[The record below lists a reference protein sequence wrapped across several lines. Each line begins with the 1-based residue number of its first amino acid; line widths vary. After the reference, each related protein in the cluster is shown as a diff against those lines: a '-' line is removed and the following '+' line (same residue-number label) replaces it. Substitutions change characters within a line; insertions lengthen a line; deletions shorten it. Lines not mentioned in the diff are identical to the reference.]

1 MFRTEHFSTFDSV
14 FRAEHFATGEVRV
27 GQQLDRELGMK
38 RNITRRDFLN
48 GVAVTAGAAWGA
60 GPVPRLLA
68 AADADAEKSP
78 GYYPPALTGM
88 RGSHPG
94 SFDAAHAL
102 RDGTFWDAAGK
113 PQDTGESYDLIIVGG
128 GISGLA
134 AAHFYRK
141 AAGEKAR
148 ILILDNHDDFGGHA
162 KRNEFRAGSA
172 FRLGFGGTFSIESP
186 APYSAVA
193 KGVIEELGIDVPSY
207 SKYVAKD
214 LYRSLGMRPRIFF
227 DKETFGADKL
237 AINPSPRGGNE
248 SEDVAQ
254 GLPEALQQ
262 FLAEAPIAE
271 QAKRDLRRL
280 YEEKKDYYPGLTS
293 EEKKAKL
300 ARISYASFLKDVAGV
315 HEDIVKLYQALP
327 HPLFGVGI
335 DAVSAQD
342 AWGFDLPGLDGLK
355 LDPAPGKGMNRD
367 AIPNEEAEKYF
378 FHFPDG
384 NATIARLLVRKLIP
398 EAIPGSSV
406 ADVVLAK
413 ANYAKLDQAGAA
425 VRIRLNSTAVR
436 VKHAGDAVA
445 AKEVEV
451 AYARGGKVY
460 TARANKCVLA
470 CWHVVIPYICE
481 ELPDK
486 QKEALAS
493 AQKVPLLYT
502 NVAIRNWTAFQKL
515 ATNAVYAPGMYHTS
529 VNLDLPVSIG
539 GYECARKPEEPVV
552 VHMMKAACRPGRPA
566 RDQHRLGRIELYNTT
581 FETMERK
588 IREQLARTL
597 GPGGFD
603 PARDITA
610 ITVNRWP
617 HGYAYEYNSLFDSF
631 RLEGGETPCEV
642 ARKPHGRIAI
652 ANSDAG
658 AYAYTDE
665 AINQAWRAVGEL
677 TKS

>member
-1 MFRTEHFSTFDSV
+1 MHRK
-14 FRAEHFATGEVRV
+14 
-27 GQQLDRELGMK
+27 L
-38 RNITRRDFLN
+38 TRRDFLN
-48 GVAVTAGAAWGA
+48 GVAVTAGAAMMPWDLVAA
-60 GPVPRLLA
+60 GLGEGQA
-68 AADADAEKSP
+68 AVGRENSP
-78 GYYPPALTGM
+78 NYYPPALTGM

-102 RDGTFWDAAGK
+102 RDGTFWDSAGK
-113 PQDTGESYDLIIVGG
+113 PEDTGETYDLIIVGG

-141 AAGEKAR
+141 AVGGKAR
-148 ILILDNHDDFGGHA
+148 ILILENHDDFGGHA
-162 KRNEFRAGSA
+162 KRNEFRVNNA

-193 KGVIEELGIDVPSY
+193 KGVVEDLGIDVPAY
-207 SKYVAKD
+207 SKYVNQE
-214 LYRSLGMRPRIFF
+214 LYSAAGMHSRIFF
-227 DKETFGADKL
+227 DKETFGVDKL
-237 AINPSPRGGNE
+237 VINPNPRGGTE
-248 SEDVAQ
+248 SEDAS
-254 GLPEALQQ
+254 GPSPELMKQ
-262 FLAEAPIAE
+262 FLADAPLAD
-271 QAKRDLRRL
+271 QAKRDLQRL
-280 YEEKKDYYPGLTS
+280 YQEPKDYFPDLTS
-293 EEKKAKL
+293 DQKKAKL
-300 ARISYASFLKDVAGV
+300 ARMSYASFLKDVVGA
-315 HEDIVKLYQALP
+315 HEDIIKMYQALP

-335 DAVSAQD
+335 DAVAAQD
-342 AWGFDLPGLDGLK
+342 AWGFDLPGFDGMK
-355 LDPAPGKGMNRD
+355 LDPSPGKGMNRD

-384 NATIARLLVRKLIP
+384 NATLARLLVRKLIP
-398 EAIPGSSV
+398 DAIPGNSSS
-406 ADVVLAK
+406 DVVLAK
-413 ANYAKLDQAGAA
+413 ANYAKLDDSSSP

-436 VKHAGDAVA
+436 VKHRGDAA
-445 AKEVEV
+445 SAKEVEV
-451 AYARGGKVY
+451 SYARGGKVY
-460 TARANKCVLA
+460 TAKAKNSILA

-502 NVAIRNWTAFQKL
+502 NVAVRSWTSFQKL
-515 ATNAVYAPGMYHTS
+515 GVNSVYAPGMYHTG

-539 GYECARKPEEPVV
+539 GYEFPHKPEEPII
-552 VHMMKAACRPGRPA
+552 VHMMKAACHRGLPA
-566 RDQHRLGRIELYNTT
+566 RQQHMYGRMELYTT
-581 FETMERK
+581 DFGTMERK
-588 IREQLARTL
+588 IRDQLARTL

-603 PARDITA
+603 PARDIAA

-631 RLEGGETPCEV
+631 WLEGGETPCEV

-665 AINQAWRAVGEL
+665 AINQAWRAVGEI
-677 TKS
+677 TKG

>member
-1 MFRTEHFSTFDSV
+1 MHDS
-14 FRAEHFATGEVRV
+14 
-27 GQQLDRELGMK
+27 QDRQLGMH
-38 RNITRRDFLN
+38 RRITRRDFLN
-48 GVAVTAGAAWGA
+48 GVAVAAGAAIMPWDPFA
-60 GPVPRLLA
+60 TDDPATP
-68 AADADAEKSP
+68 EKSP
-78 GYYPPALTGM
+78 SYYPPALTGM

-94 SFDAAHAL
+94 SFDTAHSL
-102 RDGTFWDAAGK
+102 RDGTFWDAVGK
-113 PQDTGESYDLIIVGG
+113 PEDTGETYDLIIVGG

-141 AAGEKAR
+141 AAGGKAR

-162 KRNEFRAGSA
+162 KRNEFRVNSA

-193 KGVIEELGIDVPSY
+193 KSVIEELGIDVASY
-207 SKYVAKD
+207 SKYVDKN
-214 LYRSLGMRPRIFF
+214 LYHSLRLRPKIFF

-237 AINPSPRGGNE
+237 VVNPSPRGGTE
-248 SEDVAQ
+248 SEDASATSQ
-254 GLPEALQQ
+254 DLLKQ
-262 FLAEAPIAE
+262 FLADAPLAD
-271 QAKRDLRRL
+271 QAKRDLQRL
-280 YEEKKDYYPGLTS
+280 YQDHKDYLPGLTS
-293 EEKKAKL
+293 DQKKAKL
-300 ARISYASFLKDVAGV
+300 ARMSYATFLQDVAAV
-315 HEDIVKLYQALP
+315 HEDIVKMHQAMP

-342 AWGFDLPGLDGLK
+342 AWGLDLPGLDGLK

-367 AIPNEEAEKYF
+367 AIPNQEAEKYF

-384 NATIARLLVRKLIP
+384 NASIARLLVRKLIP
-398 EAIPGSSV
+398 DAVPGASLS
-406 ADVVLAK
+406 DVVLAK
-413 ANYAKLDQAGAA
+413 ANYAKLDNSNSP

-436 VKHAGDAVA
+436 VQHLGDSSS

-451 AYARGGKVY
+451 SYARGGKLY
-460 TARANKCVLA
+460 TAKAKTSILA

-502 NVAIRNWTAFQKL
+502 NVAIRNWTSFQKL
-515 ATNAVYAPGMYHTS
+515 GASSVYAPGMYHTG

-539 GYECARKPEEPVV
+539 GYECPRKPEEPIIL
-552 VHMMKAACRPGRPA
+552 HMMKAACHPGRPA
-566 RDQHRLGRIELYNTT
+566 REQHRMGRMDLFSTT

-588 IREQLARTL
+588 IRDQLARTL

-603 PARDITA
+603 PVRDIVA

-631 RLEGGETPCEV
+631 WLEGGEAPCEV
-642 ARKPHGRIAI
+642 ARQPYGRIAI

-665 AINQAWRAVGEL
+665 AINQAYRAVGEI